1 MKKNPKVSI
10 IIPVYRGKEFM
21 REAIDSALNQTYEN
35 IEIIVVNDGSDDN
48 GETRKI
54 ALSYGEKI
62 KYFEKENGGV
72 STALNLAL
80 EKMSGDY
87 FSWLSH
93 DDRYY
98 PEKIESQINYLRNYD
113 EKTILY
119 SDYDL
124 MDENSSIFAKN
135 ILNHKELNKKMEF
148 ALLRGAINGITLLI
162 PRNAFLECGNFRE
175 DLRCTQD
182 YELWYR
188 MMKKY
193 KFVHQDCILATTRL
207 HKNQTGNTSPKVV
220 SENNILWKDLIE
232 GFDDDTKNRLCGSVY
247 NYYYEMREFI
257 KTTNFEDVL
266 VYLDVILNKYDEEF
280 KKIAEDILVSV
291 VIPVCDNQSE
301 FDNAIKSVL
310 NQTHK
315 NLEIIVVD
323 DSINSKINVKKF
335 KSSKIKY
342 YKNKEHSGASF
353 SRNFGINV
361 SNGNYIA
368 FLDSDDLFLSNK
380 VECQLLDI
388 LKRNGDFSYTSY
400 LRKYSDNTEEMI
412 DCSYGNENIISNCI
426 WNCLIAT
433 PTVMIK
439 KDFLLNTEILY
450 DSDVLYGEDVIFYL
464 NIFKNTNPLYY
475 DDYLTIVNVDNN
487 SSSFD
492 INKQI
497 EGTRCILRF
506 LFNDDYY
513 SNKISELSMMCYG
526 FYNLVSSLN
535 ICSDN
540 CNNGVINQ
548 SRFKRWIGVL
558 KDKGLVYC
566 LKRFISKYFKG
577 NI

>member
-10 IIPVYRGKEFM
+10 IIPVYKGKEFM
-21 REAIDSALNQTYEN
+21 REAIDSALNQTYDN

-48 GETRKI
+48 GATRKI
-54 ALSYGEKI
+54 ALSYGDSI

-80 EKMSGDY
+80 ENMSGDY

-98 PEKIESQINYLRNYD
+98 PDKVESQIKYLKNYD

-135 ILNHKELNKKMEF
+135 ILDHNELNEKMEF

-193 KFVHQDCILATTRL
+193 KFVHQDKILATTRL

-232 GFDDDTKNRLCGSVY
+232 GFDDDTKIKLCGSVY
-247 NYYYEMREFI
+247 NYYYEMRKFI
-257 KTTNFEDVL
+257 KTTNFDNVL
-266 VYLDVILNKYDEEF
+266 EYLDEKLSKYDEEF
-280 KKIAEDILVSV
+280 MKIAEDILVSV
-291 VIPVCDNQSE
+291 IIPVCDNQNE

-310 NQTHK
+310 NQSHK
-315 NLEIIVVD
+315 KLEIIVVD
-323 DSINSKINVKKF
+323 DSLKSKINVNKF
-335 KSSKIKY
+335 KSKKIKY
-342 YKNKEHSGASF
+342 YKNNDHSGVSF

-361 SNGNYIA
+361 SSGEYIV
-368 FLDSDDLFLSNK
+368 FLDSDDLFLDNK
-380 VECQLLDI
+380 IEDQLLDI
-388 LKRNGDFSYTSY
+388 LRRNGDFSYTSY
-400 LRKYSDNTEEMI
+400 FRKYSDNREVKF
-412 DCSYGNENIISNCI
+412 DCSYSNESIISNCI

-439 KDFLLNTEILY
+439 RDFLLNTNILY
-450 DSDVLYGEDVIFYL
+450 DNDVLYGVDVIFYL
-464 NIFKNTNPLYY
+464 KLFKETVPLYY
-475 DDYLTIVNVDNN
+475 DDYLTIVNVDDDT
-487 SSSFD
+487 SFFD
-492 INKQI
+492 VNKQI
-497 EGTRCILRF
+497 EGTKCILRF
-506 LFNDDYY
+506 LINDDFY
-513 SNKISELSMMCYG
+513 STKLKELSKMCYG
-526 FYNLVSSLN
+526 FYTLVSSLYN
-535 ICSDN
+535 CSDN
-540 CNNGVINQ
+540 DYVINQ
-548 SRFKRWIGVL
+548 SRMRRWFGVF
-558 KDKGLVYC
+558 KDKGLIYC
-566 LKRFISKYFKG
+566 IKRFVNKIFMR
-577 NI
+577 